1 MAFTGLLQNTQHQLY
16 RTQVYI
22 IHEYDKLIAD
32 HYQYR
37 GLHIFL
43 RQDLI
48 LSGCNLLLV
57 TKHLKV
63 IVRKAQDPIEFE
75 GSVEEIRGLFGEEIK
90 SLLGLLPSTESPQES
105 KPTRETSGYKSTT
118 RELMGA

>member
-1 MAFTGLLQNTQHQLY
+1 MAFVDLLQNTQHQLY
-16 RTQVYI
+16 RTQVYT
-22 IHEYDKLIAD
+22 IHEYEILLAD
-32 HYQYR
+32 YYGSR
-37 GLHIFL
+37 GLRIFL
-43 RQDLI
+43 KQDLI

-90 SLLGLLPSTESPQES
+90 SLLGLMP
-105 KPTRETSGYKSTT
+105 
-118 RELMGA
+118 